1 MEKYEEMARRKLPQR
16 APGADV
22 ATFSLAYNLLHA
34 AYLMINDLESA
45 IHRPRGLTLPG
56 FRLMFKLW
64 LLGPTMPARLAELSV
79 MSRSAVTNAVN
90 TLERTGFVERRRS
103 ATDGRAITIA
113 LTSKGEESVREAF
126 ELQTSREHLWFA
138 GLSAADRD
146 ALTALLRGI
155 VASRPPTP

>member
-1 MEKYEEMARRKLPQR
+1 MEKYEEMARRGLPER
-16 APGADV
+16 VPGADV
-22 ATFSLAYNLLHA
+22 ETFSLAYNLLHA

-90 TLERTGFVERRRS
+90 TLEREGFAERRRS

-113 LTSKGEESVREAF
+113 LTAKGETAVAEAFAHQAVRE
-126 ELQTSREHLWFA
+126 QQWFA
-138 GLSAADRD
+138 GLSLSDRR
-146 ALTALLRGI
+146 ALTEMLRGI
-155 VASRPPTP
+155 VAARPPD